1 MQTAAEIYRT
11 ASLMIEQYG
20 EMAPAGAFIRAD
32 QLKEDGDL
40 TGRALWLRVAQTAE
54 ELLSE
59 RIPIG
64 VQVN

>member
-1 MQTAAEIYRT
+1 MLTAAEIYRT
-11 ASLMIEQYG
+11 ASLMIDQYG

-40 TGRALWLRVAQTAE
+40 SGRAIWLKVAQTAE

-59 RIPIG
+59 RVPLG
-64 VQVN
+64 VRVN

>member
-40 TGRALWLRVAQTAE
+40 AGRALWLKVAQTAE

-59 RIPIG
+59 QVPIG
-64 VQVN
+64 ARVN